1 MVLGNQNAATFL
13 NILVENEQNKIK
25 TIQKQEDTK
34 SQKEDDNHLRLKYDT
49 EDEFLANEKND
60 GEAAFRIVQK
70 CYNQLKTPATYA
82 GENEL
87 YSCIERLDKVIKYCR
102 IAKVYYPLK
111 RGYFGY
117 PRHNRCSFEGAF
129 NMKESFQKWIFRIQE
144 ERRRN
149 RFDE

>member
-1 MVLGNQNAATFL
+1 MPTKAAAGAGTIRKQAKYWYQQAMVLGNQNAATFL

-87 YSCIERLDKVIKYCR
+87 YSTLPMGVGVAHSLLR
-102 IAKVYYPLK
+102 PL
-111 RGYFGY
+111 RTT
-117 PRHNRCSFEGAF
+117 
-129 NMKESFQKWIFRIQE
+129 
-144 ERRRN
+144 
-149 RFDE
+149 